1 MPRSLLQT
9 ELKQSK
15 PFRIEEEAALNVRRT
30 GAVLAR
36 PAEMLMKTHGLSEST
51 YNVLRILRGSYP
63 EGLAC
68 HEISSRMV
76 FHVPDVT
83 RLTDRLIERGLVE
96 RERSSE
102 DRRVVLTRATDAGLE
117 LVDSLDAPLRQIL
130 AEQLGHMA
138 PEELRTLIALLE
150 KARSPAPAEED

>member
-51 YNVLRILRGSYP
+51 YNVLRILRGSSTAPLARARTRDPTGLRAPRRRAGLHADSFAERVTDPSP
-63 EGLAC
+63 EDTGQPRWASPRWRAG
-68 HEISSRMV
+68 ISSDQEVRSRGSEAT
-76 FHVPDVT
+76 P
-83 RLTDRLIERGLVE
+83 LT
-96 RERSSE
+96 
-102 DRRVVLTRATDAGLE
+102 
-117 LVDSLDAPLRQIL
+117 
-130 AEQLGHMA
+130 
-138 PEELRTLIALLE
+138 
-150 KARSPAPAEED
+150 KSPNWCPTG